1 MDLLIQ
7 NLKQALRD
15 LRRHGWQAA
24 VSAVGLAVGIVS
36 LTFSLNWLW
45 TETNYDYFRP
55 GYKDLYLMLGDDT
68 VWVSPFI
75 SYNVAGQLDSLLAGQ
90 AEVGIKRGAGQQ
102 CKIYAD
108 SLQEDY
114 FYGLALPVMPGM
126 VSTLG
131 LQALGGRPEE
141 ALAKPG
147 HVVLT
152 ERLARRIF
160 GRTDVVGRSF
170 KTSGWYI
177 DGMQTV
183 GAVVAD
189 NAGETNVEFDLLVP
203 LEVQDYEQAWDDT
216 RNFMVCIRTDAP
228 DAVEEAFRRIYLVP
242 EKQHWTFRLTPLRT
256 AQKMAMGDTFLQ
268 AYFYPLAFTAI
279 ALLLWWSA
287 MVNLLAVYTSVFL
300 GRTREYALRRSLGAT
315 SGQNACWM
323 CVAVFPVVLVAVL
336 LSAMVME
343 WGLYGGN
350 VPGNPVHVYRVFF
363 PLVAATFLLVGV
375 GMTYPVWR
383 MRRVYRR
390 MLSGCADGGHSH
402 AWLLVVQCGACVFLL
417 FVALGMQRQI
427 AGMLHSDLG
436 FDRRNMLRLHTG
448 GKPWKGEVESFHFA
462 PIFYDLPQEF
472 RKETGAGITDALA
485 MRADIF
491 NRFTRLSV
499 NVLTEEE
506 WNAGKGGWRTEE
518 NTIRFMEIP
527 YKAFDFFHIRMAEGQ
542 APEPETEEGRLPVV
556 MNEAAVRRFC
566 PQGTAM
572 RLWAGFVDG
581 GWNSLMDMNL
591 SSCVAGKQLDV
602 QGIAAIRLS
611 DFHEEEQ
618 PLMLVGAEDRHECRY
633 HENDAVYVKYAP
645 GRREDAEAAVRRV
658 LRKFDVPEEQIH
670 LTTLEDYIAGS
681 YEEETYYANLLTAL
695 TAFSLV
701 VTLSGV
707 FSMLLYALRLRRRS
721 MAIRRVMGAEFRD
734 IFLPQLRTY
743 LLFVLAGCV
752 AAYFPASLLMRRW
765 MEYFHY
771 GEAPGVGLMTLIW
784 AGMSAMVTLIVWW
797 QVARC
802 MREKPVEVLA
812 PES

>member
-1 MDLLIQ
+1 MDLLMQ

-55 GYKDLYLMLGDDT
+55 DYKDLYLMLGDDT
-68 VWVSPFI
+68 VQVSPFV

-90 AEVGIKRGAGQQ
+90 AEVGIKRGGEQ

-114 FYGLALPVMPGM
+114 FYGLALPVMPDM

-131 LQALGGRPEE
+131 LQVLGGHPEE
-141 ALAKPG
+141 ALSTPG

-160 GRTDVVGRSF
+160 GSTDVVGRSF
-170 KTSGWYI
+170 KTSGWNI

-216 RNFMVCIRTDAP
+216 RNFMVYIRTDAP

-242 EKQHWTFRLTPLRT
+242 EKRHWTFRLTPLRT

-268 AYFYPLAFTAI
+268 AYFYPLAFTTI

-315 SGQNACWM
+315 SGQNAGWM
-323 CVAVFPVVLVAVL
+323 CMAVFPVVFVAVL
-336 LSAMVME
+336 FSAMAME
-343 WGLYGGN
+343 WGVYRGD
-350 VPGNPVHVYRVFF
+350 VPGNSVHVYRVFLL
-363 PLVAATFLLVGV
+363 LVTATFLLIGV
-375 GMTYPVWR
+375 GMAYPVWR
-383 MRRVYRR
+383 MRRAYRR
-390 MLSGCADGGHSH
+390 MFAGCADGGHSH
-402 AWLLVVQCGACVFLL
+402 AWLLVFQCGVCAFLL
-417 FVALGMQRQI
+417 FVASGMQRQI

-436 FDRRNMLRLHTG
+436 FDHADMLRLHTG
-448 GKPWKGEVESFHFA
+448 GKPWEGEVERFHFA
-462 PIFYDLPQEF
+462 PVFYDLPQEF
-472 RKETGAGITDALA
+472 RKEVGAGITDALA

-506 WNAGKGGWRTEE
+506 WNAGKGGWRTVE
-518 NTIRFMEIP
+518 NTMRYMEIP

-542 APEPETEEGRLPVV
+542 VPEPGTVEGRLPVV
-556 MNEAAVRRFC
+556 LNEAALRRFC
-566 PQGTAM
+566 PQGTATC
-572 RLWAGFVDG
+572 LWAGFGDG
-581 GWNSLMDMNL
+581 GWNCLMNTNVP
-591 SSCVAGKQLDV
+591 SCVAGKPLDV
-602 QGIAAIRLS
+602 RGIAAIRLS
-611 DFHEEEQ
+611 DFHEEEL
-618 PLMLVGAEDRHECRY
+618 PLMLVGVEDRHECRY
-633 HENDAVYVKYAP
+633 KENEAIYIKYAP
-645 GRREDAEAAVRRV
+645 GRRADAEAAVRRV
-658 LRKFDVPEEQIH
+658 LRKFDVLEEQIH
-670 LTTLEDYIAGS
+670 LTTLEEYIADS
-681 YEEETYYANLLTAL
+681 YKEEAYYANLLTAL
-695 TAFSLV
+695 TAFSLL

-734 IFLPQLRTY
+734 IFFPQLRTY
-743 LLFVLAGCV
+743 LFFVLAGCV
-752 AAYFPASLLMRRW
+752 AAYFPALLLMRKW
-765 MEYFHY
+765 MEYFYY
-771 GEAPGVGLMTLIW
+771 GEAPGVGLMALIW
-784 AGMSAMVTLIVWW
+784 AGMSAMVSLIVWW
-797 QVARC
+797 QVRRC